1 MIKFISRS
9 SAYVVLLFSSMF
21 ASSYLF
27 EGSSVALISI
37 FVFFAVVGELFF
49 STVLNYHKKYDNFKK
64 MIFAVICILMSII
77 GVFMISEAMRI
88 RKHVALVKNNV
99 SVTLAES
106 NKTRALA
113 INHKNEIIA
122 VSAGLLNKT
131 GWDKNELIGNSVE
144 DLIVNF
150 KRQEFQKQIENYN
163 DVWVLQE
170 NQVMS
175 FKTKNG
181 SVIKLPMTIVMC
193 KLSQDKLLYNDD
205 VLLLMLAE
213 EKD

>member
-1 MIKFISRS
+1 
-9 SAYVVLLFSSMF
+9 MF

-131 GWDKNELIGNSVE
+131 GWDKNELIGNSAE